1 MANLSLRAWN
11 FDTFEPIPEI
21 AGAAKA
27 DVSTAVMA
35 LPAAPDVASLAM
47 LIAGATDTP
56 LVQVNFDM
64 RIMASNAAFT
74 ALNHA
79 FGGAEF
85 AAIPGFADSI
95 SRVRAASQPISLQ
108 LPLEFS
114 GKKRHFWVRF
124 VPVQDDQGQMIGVAG
139 AFQDWTAEAGQLAL
153 AVTDQ
158 ARFRD
163 YARAAADWFWEC
175 DEDMILTAV
184 SDKIAAV
191 TGLPALVYIG
201 QGLQSLGT
209 LEANSAGQQLLE
221 HASRDRRAFR
231 EQLLRVKI
239 TGQTDRLYHLS
250 AVPLM
255 DDQGVFRG
263 FRGAAEDVTRHYAML
278 QQSRQTQRD
287 LEARV
292 DDLQL
297 KNATLD
303 ITSGQAQSSLKAKDE
318 FLASMSHELRT
329 PLNAIIGF
337 AETMELEVF
346 GSLDTHYVSYAKD
359 IRAAGQ
365 HLLGLINDVLDV
377 SVIESG
383 EISLSRDIVSV
394 DRLIA
399 QARALIAL
407 RADGKHQDVSQV
419 TTPEGWAVLADE
431 RRVLQIFVNLLT
443 NAVKFTPDGGR
454 IGVDVR
460 RSPARGMAGDMVE
473 ISVWD
478 TGPGIATEHHEKVF
492 EKFQQV
498 GGSSY
503 SGKPE
508 GTGLGLHISRE
519 LARLMGGDI
528 ELSSAL
534 GAGARFTLLLPAA

>member
-1 MANLSLRAWN
+1 MGDVPLRVWA
-11 FDTFEPIPEI
+11 FEPWEFETEGDWGVTPVP
-21 AGAAKA
+21 GASPA
-27 DVSTAVMA
+27 DLSA
-35 LPAAPDVASLAM
+35 LARLVAE
-47 LIAGATDTP
+47 GTDTP
-56 LVQVNFDM
+56 LVQLDFSQKLIIAND
-64 RIMASNAAFT
+64 AFH
-74 ALNHA
+74 ALNRV
-79 FGGAEF
+79 FGGVASCE
-85 AAIPGFADSI
+85 IPGVAAAAA
-95 SRVRAASQPISLQ
+95 RVRAIAAPLTLQ

-114 GKKRHFWVRF
+114 GQTRHFHVRF
-124 VPVQDDQGQMIGVAG
+124 VPVQDTQGNMIGIAG

-153 AVTDQ
+153 AVEDQ

-175 DEDMILTAV
+175 DANQLLTAV
-184 SDKIAAV
+184 SDRITSI
-191 TGLPALVYIG
+191 TGLPAIVYIG
-201 QGLQSLGT
+201 QELSALGA
-209 LEANSAGQQLLE
+209 LEANAAGQMAFE
-221 HASRDRRAFR
+221 SAAPARRAFR
-231 EQLLRVKI
+231 EQLLRISI
-239 TGQTDRLYHLS
+239 TGEPDRLFHLS
-250 AVPLM
+250 AVPLS
-255 DDQGVFRG
+255 DPHGNFRG
-263 FRGAAEDVTRHYAML
+263 YRGAAEEVTRQYAHL
-278 QQSRQTQRD
+278 QHTRQIHHD
-287 LEARV
+287 LERRV

-303 ITSGQAQSSLKAKDE
+303 ITSGQAQSALKAKDE
-318 FLASMSHELRT
+318 FLAAMSHELRT

-346 GSLDTHYVSYAKD
+346 GALDPHYVSYAKD
-359 IRAAGQ
+359 IRGAGQ

-383 EISLSRDIVSV
+383 EISLSRDVTPIDKLIV
-394 DRLIA
+394 

-407 RADGKHQDVSQV
+407 RADGKKQDISQV
-419 TTPEGWAVLADE
+419 AAPAGWSVLADE

-443 NAVKFTPDGGR
+443 NAVKFTPDNGR

-460 RSPARGMAGDMVE
+460 RSAARGQSGDMVE

-478 TGPGIATEHHEKVF
+478 TGPGIAPEHHEKVF

-528 ELSSAL
+528 ELASAP

>member
-1 MANLSLRAWN
+1 MTRGPLRAWN
-11 FDTFEPIPEI
+11 FEAFEPMPARAAAAETPGLP
-21 AGAAKA
+21 GA
-27 DVSTAVMA
+27 DD
-35 LPAAPDVASLAM
+35 LLSLAR
-47 LIAGATDTP
+47 LIAAGTETP
-56 LVQVNFDM
+56 LVQLGSDL

-74 ALNHA
+74 ALNHVY
-79 FGGAEF
+79 GGSNH
-85 AAIPGFADSI
+85 AAIPGLGAAVA
-95 SRVRAASQPISLQ
+95 RVLASTAPLSLQ
-108 LPLEFS
+108 LTLEFA
-114 GKKRHFWVRF
+114 GETRHFWVRF
-124 VPVQDDQGQMIGVAG
+124 VPVQDEQGQMLGVAG
-139 AFQDWTAEAGQLAL
+139 AFQDWTAEAGQFSRAL
-153 AVTDQ
+153 TDQ
-158 ARFRD
+158 ARYRD

-175 DEDMILTAV
+175 DADLLLTAV
-184 SDKIAAV
+184 SDRIAAI
-191 TGLPALVYIG
+191 TGLPGLVYIG

-209 LEANSAGQQLLE
+209 FEMNAAGQSPWEQ
-221 HASRDRRAFR
+221 AVRDRRAFR
-231 EQLLRVKI
+231 EQVLRVSLS
-239 TGQTDRLYHLS
+239 GQADKYFHLS

-255 DDQGVFRG
+255 DSSGRFQG
-263 FRGAAEDVTRHYAML
+263 FRGAAEDMSRYYAL
-278 QQSRQTQRD
+278 LHQGRQTQRE
-287 LEARV
+287 LEVRI

-303 ITSGQAQSSLKAKDE
+303 ISTGQAQSALKAKDE

-346 GSLDTHYVSYAKD
+346 GKLDPHYVSYAKD
-359 IRAAGQ
+359 IRGAGQ

-383 EISLSRDIVSV
+383 EITLSRDIVPV
-394 DRLIA
+394 ERLVQ
-399 QARALIAL
+399 QARALVAL
-407 RADGKHQDVSQV
+407 RAEGKHQDLSHVA
-419 TTPEGWAVLADE
+419 TPAGWVVLGDE
-431 RRVLQIFVNLLT
+431 RRVLQILVNLLT
-443 NAVKFTPDGGR
+443 NAVKFTPDYGR

-460 RSPARGMAGDMVE
+460 RGPARDRAGDMIE

-478 TGPGIATEHHEKVF
+478 TGPGIAAEHHEKVF

-528 ELSSAL
+528 DVSSAL
-534 GAGARFTLLLPAA
+534 GAGARFSVILPAA

>member
-1 MANLSLRAWN
+1 MAKVLQRNWQFDTIEPASGEAPAGTALANLPQPSQ
-11 FDTFEPIPEI
+11 
-21 AGAAKA
+21 
-27 DVSTAVMA
+27 DVT
-35 LPAAPDVASLAM
+35 SLAA
-47 LIAGATDTP
+47 LIANATDTP
-56 LVQVNFDM
+56 LVHVNFDL

-74 ALNHA
+74 ALNA
-79 FGGAEF
+79 DFGGSAF
-85 AAIPGFADSI
+85 ASLPGIADAV
-95 SRVRAASQPISLQ
+95 SRVRVAGVPVTLQ
-108 LPLEFS
+108 LPLELSS
-114 GKKRHFWVRF
+114 GNRHFCVRF
-124 VPVQDDQGQMIGVAG
+124 VPVQDDLGKMIGVAG
-139 AFQDWTAEAGQLAL
+139 AFQDWTAEAGQLAHAL
-153 AVTDQ
+153 SDQ

-175 DEDMILTAV
+175 DEELTLTAV
-184 SDKIAAV
+184 SDKIAAF
-191 TGLPALVYIG
+191 TGLPALVYVG
-201 QGLQSLGT
+201 QHVDALGK
-209 LEANSAGQQLLE
+209 LEANSAGSLVLE
-221 HASRDRRAFR
+221 AAARNAAAFR
-231 EQLLRVKI
+231 EQLLRIQVA
-239 TGQTDRLYHLS
+239 GRPDRLFHLS

-255 DDQGVFRG
+255 DGHGQFRG
-263 FRGAAEDVTRHYAML
+263 FRGAAEDVSRHYGAL
-278 QQSRQTQRD
+278 QQGRQAQRD
-287 LEARV
+287 LEARL

-303 ITSGQAQSSLKAKDE
+303 ISSGQAQSALKAKDE
-318 FLASMSHELRT
+318 FLAAMSHELRT

-346 GSLDTHYVSYAKD
+346 GTLDPHYVSYAKD

-383 EISLSRDIVSV
+383 EISLSREVAPV
-394 DRLIA
+394 DRLIS

-407 RADGKHQDVSQV
+407 RAEGKKLDISQV
-419 TTPEGWAVLADE
+419 TASPAWAVMADE

-443 NAVKFTPDGGR
+443 NAVKFTPEGGR

-460 RSPARGMAGDMVE
+460 RGPARGMSGDMVE

-478 TGPGIATEHHEKVF
+478 TGPGIAQEHHEKVF

-498 GGSSY
+498 GGTSY

-534 GAGARFTLLLPAA
+534 GAGARFTLILPAA